1 MDFGRLAREL
11 VRALR
16 GSRSQAALSRRL
28 KCRSNVIYA
37 WESGSAFPSA
47 ARALT
52 LARLVGVEPAIAL
65 ERFYRRRPDWL
76 TEFDPASRVG
86 VARLL
91 QDLKG
96 RQPTVQIAAR
106 MGHNR
111 YAVGR
116 WLKGETEPRLP
127 EFLALVEACSLR
139 VLDFLAAL
147 VSLEALPALARE
159 GQQLAAA
166 RRIAR
171 EAPWSH
177 AVLRA
182 LELEAYAALPAHQ
195 PGWIAERIGL
205 SAAEEERCLTLLE
218 SAGQISWQKD
228 RWATQSVST
237 LDLRQDHEATLSLAT
252 WCATLGTERLVSQGQ
267 GQFAF
272 NVFAVSDEDAERLS
286 ELQRQYFAQLRSVI
300 VDSRP
305 ARRVLVTNPQLF
317 ELGVRS
323 NASG

>member
-1 MDFGRLAREL
+1 MDFEQLTRQL

-16 GSRSQAALSRRL
+16 GRRSQAALSRRL

-37 WESGSAFPSA
+37 WESGTAFPTA

-52 LARLVGVEPAIAL
+52 LARLVGVEPAVAL
-65 ERFYRRRPDWL
+65 EQFYRRRPDWL
-76 TEFDPASRVG
+76 AECDPASRAG
-86 VARLL
+86 VVRLL
-91 QDLKG
+91 QDLRG
-96 RQPTVQIAAR
+96 RQPTVQVAAR

-127 EFLALVEACSLR
+127 DFLALVEACSLR
-139 VLDFLAAL
+139 VLDFLGAF
-147 VSLEALPALARE
+147 VNLEALPALSRE
-159 GQQLAAA
+159 GRQLVAA
-166 RRIAR
+166 RRVAR

-195 PGWIAERIGL
+195 PGWIARRIGL
-205 SAAEEERCLTLLE
+205 SAVEEERCLALLE
-218 SAGQISWQKD
+218 SAGQI
-228 RWATQSVST
+228 RWRHHRWVTESPST
-237 LDLRQDHEATLSLAT
+237 LDLRQDREATLSLAT
-252 WCATLGTERLVSQGQ
+252 WCANLGAERLVSQRP

-272 NVFAVSDEDAERLS
+272 NVFVVSDEDAERLS
-286 ELQRQYFAQLRSVI
+286 ELQRQYFAQLRSII

-305 ARRVLVTNPQLF
+305 ARRILVTNLQLF
-317 ELGVRS
+317 ELGADGDV
-323 NASG
+323 SG